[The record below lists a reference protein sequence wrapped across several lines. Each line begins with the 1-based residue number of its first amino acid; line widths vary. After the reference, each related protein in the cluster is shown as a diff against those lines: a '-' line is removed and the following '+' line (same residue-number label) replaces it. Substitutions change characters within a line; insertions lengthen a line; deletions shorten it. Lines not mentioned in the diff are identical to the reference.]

1 VLNLLP
7 FTWCAV
13 EVCAPSMTTGKTTPC
28 DTINATLV
36 DDLGNVTYLA
46 STLDMCTV
54 EGIPAGVWPLGA
66 RTVAGVV
73 TDLADPTELPENTC
87 RQDASDK

>member
-1 VLNLLP
+1 
-7 FTWCAV
+7 
-13 EVCAPSMTTGKTTPC
+13 MTTGNTAPC

-54 EGIPAGVWPLGA
+54 EGIPAGDWPDGA

-73 TDLADPTELPENTC
+73 ADLTVAANLPKNTC
-87 RQDASDK
+87 RQDKTLLDK